1 MSFNKA
7 TSFNLYLITIER
19 NNKIKSRNKTISK
32 KTIEISMSVSPK
44 TSLQYEITIL
54 EI

>member
-1 MSFNKA
+1 MDFYKA
-7 TSFNLYLITIER
+7 INIYLIAIER
-19 NNKIKSRNKTISK
+19 NNKIKSHNKTIRK
-32 KTIEISMSVSPK
+32 ETIEISMSVSSK